1 MPSAV
6 LTAEVKKCILG
17 GAGDTLRLHLGRR
30 AGASAEPPHPSVSVE
45 LV

>member
-1 MPSAV
+1 MPSVV

-17 GAGDTLRLHLGRR
+17 GARDTLRLYLGSR
-30 AGASAEPPHPSVSVE
+30 AGASAEPPLPPVSVE